1 YNMLINLAPEFLK
14 DFTRRDGL
22 AVERYYREAITRAG
36 DVRAD
41 RKTAPIAGS
50 LLLSE
55 NRKRLLDVLDYGSR
69 QGSNVPRFLLWVAPQ
84 VPSWNA
90 TTLLDETVEGIRSRW
105 NGPRADGQAEGVR
118 SICLAA
124 PRPPRYLEKAFEL
137 VAMSDYRRFPGPL
150 E

>member
-1 YNMLINLAPEFLK
+1 MFAPIAGF
-14 DFTRRDGL
+14 GL

-69 QGSNVPRFLLWVAPQ
+69 QHSSVPRFLLWLAPQ

-90 TTLLDETVEGIRSRW
+90 TTLLDETVAGILTRW
-105 NGPRADGQAEGVR
+105 SGQRADGQTEALKSMRVL
-118 SICLAA
+118 S
-124 PRPPRYLEKAFEL
+124 
-137 VAMSDYRRFPGPL
+137 
-150 E
+150 